1 MDSLDGESMENGV
14 AEEAEI
20 RILVEAWND
29 VVEARGNVRAFA
41 ARVGFKPGEATIMA
55 TLVSD
60 LARQILRNEGRG
72 EIVVTAVN
80 HASRYGASVTV
91 RHELSPAADPF
102 SNPVQDVVLVGPTE
116 RWRSIEGLR
125 RLIDRFELVS
135 DVENGMTITVRI
147 RNA

>member
-1 MDSLDGESMENGV
+1 MGNGV
-14 AEEAEI
+14 AEGAEI
-20 RILVEAWND
+20 RVPVEGWND
-29 VVEARGNVRAFA
+29 VVMARGRVRAFA
-41 ARVGFKPGEATIMA
+41 TGVGFKPGEATIMA

-91 RHELSPAADPF
+91 RHELSPPADPF
-102 SNPVQDVVLVGPTE
+102 SGPVQDVVLVGPTD

-125 RLIDRFELVS
+125 RPIDRFELVS
-135 DVENGMTITVRI
+135 DVERGMTITVRM